1 MCVCVWA
8 GNSESRCNWIHHRL
22 VEGLIKAGFVRG
34 GEFSI
39 SCGSWNLMDRLGG
52 VGGGGGGGRAAGG
65 GEHSM
70 HVWKYHAAVLCAGHE
85 S

>member
-1 MCVCVWA
+1 MCMCVGREFRKAVQLDSSQAC
-8 GNSESRCNWIHHRL
+8 RRFT
-22 VEGLIKAGFVRG
+22 AGFVRG

-52 VGGGGGGGRAAGG
+52 VVGGGGHAAGG
-65 GEHSM
+65 GEHSI